1 MSYDW
6 TNTPE
11 SSNVSAIKFNDKTRE
26 LDVRF
31 KDGSEYQYSGV
42 QPNVGNG
49 MPFAA
54 SKGKYVWQVLRDK
67 YPYKR
72 V

>member
-6 TNTPE
+6 TPVE
-11 SSNVSAIKFNDKTRE
+11 SSNVKSIKFDERTRE

-31 KDGSEYQYSGV
+31 KNGAEYVYSGI
-42 QPNVGNG
+42 QPSIGNA
-49 MPFAA
+49 MPYAQ
-54 SKGKYVWQVLRDK
+54 SKGKFVWQVLRDK